1 MCVQKRIG
9 IVRKIQINS
18 DNETASTNKNDTF
31 KLDRRTS
38 LFAAF
43 TNAVFSMDCSSYKS
57 SYSHIK
63 DDGGF
68 SYGDYSHLMMIS
80 ILRSNIGHNNNN
92 LKIKPIGT
100 LCFKEALKEIE
111 IKYY

>member
-9 IVRKIQINS
+9 IVRKIQMDS
-18 DNETASTNKNDTF
+18 DNEIAGTKKSDTF
-31 KLDRRTS
+31 KLDGRTS
-38 LFAAF
+38 SFAAF
-43 TNAVFSMDCSSYKS
+43 TNAVFNMDCSSYKS

-63 DDGGF
+63 DYGGF
-68 SYGDYSHLMMIS
+68 SYGDYSHLMMIN
-80 ILRSNIGHNNNN
+80 ILRSNVGHKNKI

-111 IKYY
+111 IKYH